1 MKFSAP
7 QNVPHMFA
15 TEFVFQLE
23 MLALNEAVLMVLLLE
38 TDEDAKR
45 YLRDST
51 PLTSHA
57 LMGAMVLSVGS
68 LTLTPVGALPQFTP
82 EGSFEMH

>member
-7 QNVPHMFA
+7 QNVPHMFE

-23 MLALNEAVLMVLLLE
+23 MSALNEAVLMVLLPAPTPE
-38 TDEDAKR
+38 AAEDAKR

-51 PLTSHA
+51 PLTSHVF
-57 LMGAMVLSVGS
+57 MGAMVLSVES
-68 LTLTPVGALPQFTP
+68 LTLTPVGALPQLTP
-82 EGSFEMH
+82 